1 MILRIYSLVRN
12 GYTDHNSMD
21 IKSDEPFKLCC
32 LNYQSQKICL
42 KKPNATKISAGL
54 ATCDYVPHGRQEN
67 KATASYGVER
77 RGHNTEGNVAKQ
89 ADFVYIEGEDS
100 VTM

>member
-1 MILRIYSLVRN
+1 MRKFFADYNRI
-12 GYTDHNSMD
+12 D
-21 IKSDEPFKLCC
+21 IKPDESVKLCC
-32 LNYQSQKICL
+32 WNYQCQKIWL

-77 RGHNTEGNVAKQ
+77 RGHNTQGNVAKQ

>member
-1 MILRIYSLVRN
+1 MVEEAKCHKN
-12 GYTDHNSMD
+12 
-21 IKSDEPFKLCC
+21 LCRVS
-32 LNYQSQKICL
+32 N
-42 KKPNATKISAGL
+42 
-54 ATCDYVPHGRQEN
+54 VPHGRQEN

-77 RGHNTEGNVAKQ
+77 RGHNTRGNVAKQ